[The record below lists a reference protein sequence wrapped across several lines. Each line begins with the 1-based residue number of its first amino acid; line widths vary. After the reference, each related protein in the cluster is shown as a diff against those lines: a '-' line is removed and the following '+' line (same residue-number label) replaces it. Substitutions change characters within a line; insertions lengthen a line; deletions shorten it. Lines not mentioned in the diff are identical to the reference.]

1 MYIEKT
7 YCKTEYVYR
16 KNIHTA
22 KLNMYIE
29 KNCKTYYCK
38 TEYVK
43 LNMYI
48 EKKHTTKL
56 NMYIEKTYCKTEYV
70 YRKNILQNWICI

>member
-16 KNIHTA
+16 KKHTA
-22 KLNMYIE
+22 
-29 KNCKTYYCK
+29 
-38 TEYVK
+38 
-43 LNMYI
+43 
-48 EKKHTTKL
+48 KL

-70 YRKNILQNWICI
+70 